1 MARAQVSGIMVLY
14 VALVLLDAFL
24 GFALY
29 KQLLLGS
36 ARVAGAVTGA
46 SAPQQYAAYTARK
59 AMKSSGLWVL
69 IAAGVA
75 ALGAKVAYDAV

>member
-1 MARAQVSGIMVLY
+1 MSRVRVSGLMVMY
-14 VALVLLDAFL
+14 VGLVLLDAFL

-36 ARVAGAVTGA
+36 ARVAGTVTGA
-46 SAPQQYAAYTARK
+46 SAPRQYAAFAARK
-59 AMKSSGLWVL
+59 AMTSRALWVA

-75 ALGAKVAYDAV
+75 GLGAKIAYDMA